1 MLLFI
6 SPVFL
11 LFFILPVL
19 AGITLILVGSI
30 WLIIKYTVRPS
41 DEQYRGWLEERQLFL
56 VNKAHQKAFLD
67 LTQLESPRF
76 VFKGS
81 IRPNSLEAKNYKEVY
96 KKDTRFGPHFS
107 INTHLIIFLTKDNI
121 IVFSSGINA
130 LDQMWSTSTVRYYYY
145 EHVSGIQIADT
156 VLEITTNQNIQAH
169 FQAQV
174 FYLLIDSGEQVGSDM
189 VVSMGLEDANGT
201 IAATESN
208 DQLINRLISLLK
220 DHKVSKLAAR
230 GSDFDNA

>member
-1 MLLFI
+1 MNDQQNQSQEYPSTSNTGYPPSQQLPPNMGYPPSQQLPPNMGYPPSQQLPTQRYQFHFSEKQMRRYFNPSPLRPLQCLIGGIVLLFI

-81 IRPNSLEAKNYKEVY
+81 IRPNTLEAKNYKEVY

-130 LDQMWSTSTVRYYYY
+130 LDQMWSTTPSV
-145 EHVSGIQIADT
+145 
-156 VLEITTNQNIQAH
+156 ITI
-169 FQAQV
+169 
-174 FYLLIDSGEQVGSDM
+174 M
-189 VVSMGLEDANGT
+189 SMSR
-201 IAATESN
+201 ES
-208 DQLINRLISLLK
+208 R
-220 DHKVSKLAAR
+220 
-230 GSDFDNA
+230 